1 MQPVLD
7 SGGVTDDSSVQ
18 PVLDSGGVTDD
29 SSVQPVL
36 DSGGVTDDPVLEE
49 KEAGGAFVFVLVLPE
64 VVEVPVPN
72 SG

>member
-1 MQPVLD
+1 M
-7 SGGVTDDSSVQ
+7 Q

-49 KEAGGAFVFVLVLPE
+49 KTGGVFVLVLPE
-64 VVEVPVPN
+64 VVEVPVPVPN
-72 SG
+72 SA

>member
-1 MQPVLD
+1 M
-7 SGGVTDDSSVQ
+7 Q

-49 KEAGGAFVFVLVLPE
+49 MTGGVFVLVLPE
-64 VVEVPVPN
+64 VVEVPVPVPN
-72 SG
+72 SA